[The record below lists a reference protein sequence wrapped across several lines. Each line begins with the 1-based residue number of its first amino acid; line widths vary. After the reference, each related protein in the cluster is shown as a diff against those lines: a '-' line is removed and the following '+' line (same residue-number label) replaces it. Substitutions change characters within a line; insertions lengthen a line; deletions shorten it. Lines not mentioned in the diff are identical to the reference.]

1 MYSFRNDPGADGAG
15 VACCDAVAPDG
26 GRLDLTLGVRR
37 RLACRAVGPRRGR
50 PRHPGGERLPG
61 ARHAGAHRRRRH
73 RPAPVAAEKADALV
87 TTDRR
92 LAVAVRVADCV
103 PVLFA
108 DPDAGVVAAAH
119 AGRVGLGAGV
129 LPATVARMA
138 ELGAARITA
147 WIGPHICGDCYEVPA
162 DLQADLR
169 PGAPGRGRDHQLGH
183 AEPRPRRGGRRAAGC
198 ARLHR
203 GAGRP
208 VHAHDPDAALLPPRR
223 RRLRAPGCARVAALS
238 GSSGPVDAC
247 RPWPPPTGDGLK
259 LKSVPTDEQR
269 DERHG

>member
-26 GRLDLTLGVRR
+26 GRLDLTLGVRDGWR
-37 RLACRAVGPRRGR
+37 AAQWDLVEADLGIRAVNAYQV
-50 PRHPGGERLPG
+50 HG
-61 ARHAGAHRRRRH
+61 ARVLTVDAGTDRRRM
-73 RPAPVAAEKADALV
+73 AAEKADALV

-92 LAVAVRVADCV
+92 LAVAVRIADCV

-129 LPATVARMA
+129 LPATVARMS

-162 DLQADLR
+162 DLQAAYGQAHPAAVATTSWGTPSLDL
-169 PGAPGRGRDHQLGH
+169 GAAAAVQL
-183 AEPRPRRGGRRAAGC
+183 
-198 ARLHR
+198 
-203 GAGRP
+203 
-208 VHAHDPDAALLPPRR
+208 AALGCTVVRVDPCTRTTPTLHSYRR
-223 RRLRAPGCARVAALS
+223 DGAASGRQAALAWL
-238 GSSGPVDAC
+238 P
-247 RPWPPPTGDGLK
+247 
-259 LKSVPTDEQR
+259 
-269 DERHG
+269 